1 VASVESAAGA
11 RRRGRRTRS
20 AIEPVEEAIV
30 LSIFRLWTA
39 ERSQPFHAPSLSV
52 RRGDE
57 RTRFEANTVSEIREP
72 DRGARFRPHLR

>member
-30 LSIFRLWTA
+30 LSIFRLYS
-39 ERSQPFHAPSLSV
+39 EGLSLDGIAG
-52 RRGDE
+52 RL
-57 RTRFEANTVSEIREP
+57 NSEGVLGP
-72 DRGARFRPHLR
+72 RGAAH